1 MSTVGMVRGKTARP
15 NKLQSNGGGV
25 PGVFTPEQFEK
36 NNWQTHTSIDNV
48 HWVPARPMGWQG
60 FCLLKRLKIAWK
72 VFKGEYDALKW
83 PF

>member
-25 PGVFTPEQFEK
+25 PNVYAPEQFK
-36 NNWQTHTSIDNV
+36 DWDTSTSIDNE
-48 HWVPARPMGWQG
+48 HWVPARPMGWPG
-60 FCLLKRLKIAWK
+60 ICFFKRLKIAWK